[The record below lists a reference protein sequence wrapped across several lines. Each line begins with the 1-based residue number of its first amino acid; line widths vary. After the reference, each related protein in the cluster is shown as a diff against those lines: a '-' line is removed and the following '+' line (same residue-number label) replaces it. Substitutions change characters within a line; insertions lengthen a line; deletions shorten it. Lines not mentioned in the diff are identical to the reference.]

1 MGTLDLG
8 FQPKEAFMLLTL
20 RLFHLAF
27 KKKKKVLTGRKLWLG
42 TYVPPQISKINLK
55 RQVNLSRLQG

>member
-1 MGTLDLG
+1 MGTPDLG

-27 KKKKKVLTGRKLWLG
+27 KKKKSAHRQETLAGDICPTTNIQDKLEKA
-42 TYVPPQISKINLK
+42 S
-55 RQVNLSRLQG
+55 

>member
-27 KKKKKVLTGRKLWLG
+27 KKKKKSAHRQETLAGDICPTTNIQDKLEKA
-42 TYVPPQISKINLK
+42 S
-55 RQVNLSRLQG
+55 